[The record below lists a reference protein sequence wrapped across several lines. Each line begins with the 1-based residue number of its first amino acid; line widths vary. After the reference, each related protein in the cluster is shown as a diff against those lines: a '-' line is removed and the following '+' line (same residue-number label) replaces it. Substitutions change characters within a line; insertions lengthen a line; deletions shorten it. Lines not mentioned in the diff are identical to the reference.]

1 MEWRNTLSTPTPTAR
16 TVPLSPEVRTAYQDL
31 YAKNQA
37 AIEGTADFELLT
49 ALNASLA
56 DIDGL
61 LSADDQYRLNADTAQ
76 FQAILTQI
84 NTTNGGL
91 KTLQTKIA
99 GIAGG
104 IAKFG
109 AVVGAIDKVLS
120 LIPGV

>member
-1 MEWRNTLSTPTPTAR
+1 MSTPTPAAPKF
-16 TVPLSPEVRTAYQDL
+16 PLSPDVRTAYEDL
-31 YAKNQA
+31 YAKNQT
-37 AIEGTADFELLT
+37 AIEGTLDFELLK
-49 ALNASLA
+49 ALNASQL
-56 DIDGL
+56 DIGGL
-61 LSADDQYRLNADTAQ
+61 LSADDQYRLNSDSAQ
-76 FQAILTQI
+76 FQAMLTHI
-84 NTTNGGL
+84 NATNDGL

>member
-1 MEWRNTLSTPTPTAR
+1 MEWRNTLSTPTPTAP

-49 ALNASLA
+49 ALNASQS
-56 DIDGL
+56 DIGGL
-61 LSADDQYRLNADTAQ
+61 LSADDQCRLNVDTAQ
-76 FQAILTQI
+76 FQAMLTQI

-109 AVVGAIDKVLS
+109 AVMGAIDKVLS

>member
-1 MEWRNTLSTPTPTAR
+1 MSAPTPTAPEF
-16 TVPLSPEVRTAYQDL
+16 PLSPAVRTAYQDL
-31 YAKNQA
+31 YAKNEA
-37 AIEGTADFELLT
+37 AIEATADFELLT
-49 ALNASLA
+49 ALNASQS
-56 DIDGL
+56 DIRGL
-61 LSADDQYRLNADTAQ
+61 LSADTQYRLNADTTQ
-76 FQAILTQI
+76 FQAMLTQI